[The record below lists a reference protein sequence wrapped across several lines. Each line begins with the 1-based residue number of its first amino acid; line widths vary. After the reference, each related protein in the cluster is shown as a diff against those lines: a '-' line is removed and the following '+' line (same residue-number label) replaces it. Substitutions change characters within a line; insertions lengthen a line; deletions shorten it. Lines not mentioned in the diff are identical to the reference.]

1 MKLEDYFNAEREDRA
16 MVVRQQRM
24 IVEGLK
30 LLKEANKGKLEYWVI
45 EFNLDRELEVLTDME
60 FYLKGMQQ
68 SNEDFWKM
76 MDDLEL

>member
-30 LLKEANKGKLEYWVI
+30 LLKEANKGKLEYWLI
-45 EFNLDRELEVLTDME
+45 EFNLSKECNVLFEME
-60 FYLKGMQQ
+60 FHLKGMEQ

-76 MDDLEL
+76 IDDLEL

>member
-1 MKLEDYFNAEREDRA
+1 MRLEDYFNAEREDRA
-16 MVVRQQRM
+16 MVVNQQRM
-24 IVEGLK
+24 IVDGLK

-76 MDDLEL
+76 IDALEL